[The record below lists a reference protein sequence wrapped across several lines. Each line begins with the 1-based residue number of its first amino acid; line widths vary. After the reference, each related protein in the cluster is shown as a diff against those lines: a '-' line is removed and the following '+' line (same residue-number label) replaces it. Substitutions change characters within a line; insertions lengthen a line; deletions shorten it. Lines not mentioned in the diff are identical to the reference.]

1 MKGCS
6 NERPFF
12 VATEIINLRLLSM
25 KRKLFLCC
33 LLLIATT
40 SVFSQACDSC
50 SVYIPN
56 AITPDCDEFECEF
69 LEIRSNCE
77 MKEFKLEIY
86 NRWGELVFVSSD
98 DKKRFDSSDVK
109 NGVFLLKFQCL
120 FCERNPYSYE
130 GILHVI
136 R

>member
-1 MKGCS
+1 MFQVVSLS
-6 NERPFF
+6 NKS
-12 VATEIINLRLLSM
+12 ATDIIVLRLFIMIIKVLIVF
-25 KRKLFLCC
+25 LFLQ
-33 LLLIATT
+33 TPMY
-40 SVFSQACDSC
+40 SFSQACDSC

-56 AITPDCDEFECEF
+56 AITPDCDEFECEY